1 MSRNTF
7 VKFIFVLSFFV
18 AADAFAAPDI
28 AGRWKVYT
36 TLVSAYEAVNPQYH
50 PGDKR
55 LEKWVI
61 KAKRKKASLKS
72 PAGTIQ
78 GKRVG
83 KAWVF
88 NQTYDT
94 GYGVL
99 IRIHL
104 VARVYPG
111 KKLRGTN
118 EVRYYDSRA
127 WLGNPILG
135 NDAWTFRGKRY

>member
-1 MSRNTF
+1 MGRNITIAF
-7 VKFIFVLSFFV
+7 LLFISVLV
-18 AADAFAAPDI
+18 AEEASAAADI

-36 TLVSAYEAVNPQYH
+36 TLVSAYEAVNDNYE

-55 LEKWVI
+55 LEKWAI
-61 KAKRKKASLKS
+61 KVKSGKATLRSH
-72 PAGTIQ
+72 AGTIQ

-88 NQTYDT
+88 DQAYDT
-94 GYGVL
+94 GYGVV
-99 IRIHL
+99 ISVHL

-111 KKLRGTN
+111 KKLKGTN
-118 EVRYYDSRA
+118 EVRYYDSRS

-135 NDAWTFRGKRY
+135 NDSWTFKGTRY